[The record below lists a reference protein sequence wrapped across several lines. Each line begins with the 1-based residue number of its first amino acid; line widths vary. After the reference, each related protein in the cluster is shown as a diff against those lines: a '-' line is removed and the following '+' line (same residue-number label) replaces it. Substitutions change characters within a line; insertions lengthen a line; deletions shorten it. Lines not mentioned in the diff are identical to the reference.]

1 MTAGFA
7 GIAAVLIIWDIMQS
21 FGKSRDQQKLL
32 KYFNGTATSAAVL
45 LSTSEFSAYYEQ
57 VYLMRLCLKRDLGNV
72 NDLKEICRPG
82 RKQ

>member
-1 MTAGFA
+1 MN
-7 GIAAVLIIWDIMQS
+7 
-21 FGKSRDQQKLL
+21 GKSRDQQKLL